1 MGNMMPNRKLLIVD
15 DEPLNLAA
23 IDAALRDDYQL
34 LFARTGEDA
43 ITACLKHRP
52 SLVLLDIQMP
62 DMDGYEVCRQ
72 LKADSRIDS
81 IPVIFITR
89 LIDVGNEAK
98 GFNAGAVDYITKPFS
113 REILIARVETHLS
126 LVRATQL
133 EKSHRDAI
141 AMLGRAGHFNDND
154 TGVHIWRMAA
164 YARLIASAYG
174 LPQDVCA
181 LIESAAPMHDT
192 GKVGISHAILKKPGK
207 LDAQEW
213 VVMKT
218 HSRIGYD
225 ILRQSDA
232 PIFVLAAD
240 IALHHHE
247 RWDGSGYPDGLVGLA
262 ISAPARVVAVAD
274 VFDAL
279 TMKRPYKEAWPMDRV
294 LETMRESSASHFEP
308 NMLAAFESVLPQI
321 LEMKSQW
328 DARETK

>member
-1 MGNMMPNRKLLIVD
+1 
-15 DEPLNLAA
+15 
-23 IDAALRDDYQL
+23 
-34 LFARTGEDA
+34 
-43 ITACLKHRP
+43 
-52 SLVLLDIQMP
+52 
-62 DMDGYEVCRQ
+62 
-72 LKADSRIDS
+72 
-81 IPVIFITR
+81 
-89 LIDVGNEAK
+89 
-98 GFNAGAVDYITKPFS
+98 
-113 REILIARVETHLS
+113 
-126 LVRATQL
+126 
-133 EKSHRDAI
+133 
-141 AMLGRAGHFNDND
+141 
-154 TGVHIWRMAA
+154 
-164 YARLIASAYG
+164 
-174 LPQDVCA
+174 
-181 LIESAAPMHDT
+181 
-192 GKVGISHAILKKPGK
+192 
-207 LDAQEW
+207 
-213 VVMKT
+213 MKT
-218 HSRIGYD
+218 HSRIGFD